1 MDLLPMAL
9 SNLLGSFEVWAAG
22 MSEMFL
28 STTFSKGS
36 MCGCSESFFMGVLR
50 VSSKGKRLSSSFKF
64 FDEVLID
71 SEFCDDLYILP
82 LPVSSQSML
91 IFGMRQRT
99 LTTTLFLCLS
109 LFCYSLI

>member
-91 IFGMRQRT
+91 RFGKRETR
-99 LTTTLFLCLS
+99 LTRKSKLGLFLPCNT
-109 LFCYSLI
+109 